1 MFEDLEHK
9 SVVVEVNKH
18 KVVVF
23 TKAPP
28 KDYSEPFMRFS
39 TPFIVDGQGAWDAEL
54 YLAYS
59 DNYITKEMLGK
70 LGFVRLNYG
79 EYGRRMVKEACVEI
93 HGFTFLVDFVVIDYA
108 DEGEPPVMFERDFL
122 VTTKCKIGY
131 QAFLANFLVLDI
143 PVDKELPLSLGR
155 SLLVQLKNTDWGSDG
170 HEMYK
175 KTEGDGAWHE
185 KFKMEYRHED
195 GDEFVYYSWERAF
208 SIKEDVYREWCL
220 EFFLTMYFERKVD
233 RTMIIKEKCIWF
245 RLCGEEHVFTLPE
258 FAVILGLILVGALV
272 HRTRSKE
279 KCQKEDLWMM
289 SILEEGRFAK
299 AVWIIVEYLCKKSP
313 RIKENSDIYGGH
325 YVPKILK
332 ALGYYV
338 DEEVAKFSEPIEY
351 EDWTDKI
358 GGHYG
363 DHFTGTR
370 TSYGGNSI
378 VPNLGYKIGELSIGV
393 QDNDDDEEMSDQ
405 MVRSKKCMGSGDEM
419 DDIDVEN
426 WF

>member
-1 MFEDLEHK
+1 MTTLSEVSKYLNNLETLMDAGDSLKIRTGKTEKSEEELEMFEDLEHK

-122 VTTKCKIGY
+122 VTTKKKLDEVMMGRARLENKNFCDKEKDMVIEKGLPKNIYDPGNFVLPVRIGY

-155 SLLVQLKNTDWGSDG
+155 PFLRTCGVIIDMG
-170 HEMYK
+170 H
-175 KTEGDGAWHE
+175 G
-185 KFKMEYRHED
+185 
-195 GDEFVYYSWERAF
+195 
-208 SIKEDVYREWCL
+208 
-220 EFFLTMYFERKVD
+220 TM
-233 RTMIIKEKCIWF
+233 T
-245 RLCGEEHVFTLPE
+245 
-258 FAVILGLILVGALV
+258 
-272 HRTRSKE
+272 
-279 KCQKEDLWMM
+279 
-289 SILEEGRFAK
+289 
-299 AVWIIVEYLCKKSP
+299 
-313 RIKENSDIYGGH
+313 
-325 YVPKILK
+325 
-332 ALGYYV
+332 
-338 DEEVAKFSEPIEY
+338 
-351 EDWTDKI
+351 
-358 GGHYG
+358 
-363 DHFTGTR
+363 
-370 TSYGGNSI
+370 
-378 VPNLGYKIGELSIGV
+378 
-393 QDNDDDEEMSDQ
+393 
-405 MVRSKKCMGSGDEM
+405 
-419 DDIDVEN
+419 IDS
-426 WF
+426 